1 MRISKRSQSFTR
13 RKHKKVFEVVRWV
26 IIFILNMRVQN
37 WKTSSFL
44 TVTSVKRQEQK
55 LYLDFFIT
63 KNLVLNKQKFW

>member
-1 MRISKRSQSFTR
+1 M
-13 RKHKKVFEVVRWV
+13 

-44 TVTSVKRQEQK
+44 TVTSVKRQEQE

-63 KNLVLNKQKFW
+63 KNLVLNKHKSFGERGYIPREAL